1 VTRAVDAGATGV
13 PRADAVALTRRLTRI
28 DSRNPTLV
36 PGAPGEAPVAQFL
49 ARVLTEWGFSVELQD
64 AAPGRPNLIAR
75 IGPRDSLALLLA
87 GHLDV
92 VGVDGMIH
100 PPFGAEI
107 RDGRIYG
114 RGSTDM
120 KSGIASMCSAA
131 ALAADRVGDKATRQ
145 IVIAAVV
152 DEEYAS
158 IGMRELVANG
168 FSADAAILTEPTRLA
183 ICPAHRGFIWIEIA
197 FAGRAAH
204 GSRYDIGIDA
214 IRHAGLVLAELDKLE
229 RDVYPLTTHRLLGR
243 GSLHASAIEGGSGLS
258 TYPDRCVLTVERR
271 TLPGE
276 TAQSALREIR
286 DVCDRVRATHPE
298 LSAEIRLIES
308 QLPSDVS
315 VDAPVV
321 ARLRQAME
329 DENCEIAIEGMS
341 AWTDAAIL
349 NEAGIPAICF
359 GPGDITLAHAAEEFV
374 SIDEIQRATAVLS
387 RMAEVWMRERE

>member
-13 PRADAVALTRRLTRI
+13 PRADAVALTRALTQV

-36 PGAPGEAPVAQFL
+36 PGAPGEAPVAELL
-49 ARVLTEWGFSVELQD
+49 ARVLTEWGFSVELQY
-64 AAPGRPNLIAR
+64 AAPGRPNLSAR
-75 IGPRDSLALLLA
+75 VGAKDSPALMFA

-92 VGVDGMIH
+92 VGVEGMIH
-100 PPFGAEI
+100 PPFAAEI

-131 ALAADRVGDKATRQ
+131 AIAADRVDGNASRQ
-145 IVIAAVV
+145 ILIAAVA

-158 IGMRELVANG
+158 IGMRGLVANG
-168 FSADAAILTEPTRLA
+168 VKADAAILTEPTRLA
-183 ICPAHRGFIWIEIA
+183 ICPAHRGFIWIEIT
-197 FAGRAAH
+197 FTGRAAH

-214 IRHAGLVLAELDKLE
+214 IRHAGLVLAELDRIDRE
-229 RDVYPLTTHRLLGR
+229 VYPLTKHNLLGR

-258 TYPDRCVLTVERR
+258 TYPDRCVLTIERR

-276 TAQSALREIR
+276 TADFALREVR
-286 DVCDRVRATHPE
+286 EVCDRVRATHPE

-321 ARLRQAME
+321 SRLQQAMK

-374 SIDEIQRATAVLS
+374 SIEEIERATAVLA
-387 RMAEVWMRERE
+387 RMAQDWLQEKE

>member
-1 VTRAVDAGATGV
+1 M
-13 PRADAVALTRRLTRI
+13 
-28 DSRNPTLV
+28 
-36 PGAPGEAPVAQFL
+36 F
-49 ARVLTEWGFSVELQD
+49 
-64 AAPGRPNLIAR
+64 
-75 IGPRDSLALLLA
+75 A

-100 PPFGAEI
+100 PPFDADV

-131 ALAADRVGDKATRQ
+131 AIAVDRVGENASRQ
-145 IVIAAVV
+145 ILIAAVA

-158 IGMRELVANG
+158 IGMRGLVANRVT
-168 FSADAAILTEPTRLA
+168 ADAAILTEPTRLA
-183 ICPAHRGFIWIEIA
+183 ICPAHRGFIWIELT
-197 FAGRAAH
+197 FTGRAAH

-214 IRHAGLVLAELDKLE
+214 IRHAGLVLAELDRIDRE
-229 RDVYPLTTHRLLGR
+229 VYPLTKHALLGR

-258 TYPDRCVLTVERR
+258 TYPDRCVLTIERR

-276 TAQSALREIR
+276 TADSAMREVR
-286 DVCDRVRATHPE
+286 EVCDRVRATHPE

-315 VDAPVV
+315 VNAPVV
-321 ARLRQAME
+321 ARLQRAMK
-329 DENCEIAIEGMS
+329 DENCGIAIEGMS

-374 SIDEIQRATAVLS
+374 SIEEIERATAVLA
-387 RMAEVWMRERE
+387 RMAQDWMQEKE